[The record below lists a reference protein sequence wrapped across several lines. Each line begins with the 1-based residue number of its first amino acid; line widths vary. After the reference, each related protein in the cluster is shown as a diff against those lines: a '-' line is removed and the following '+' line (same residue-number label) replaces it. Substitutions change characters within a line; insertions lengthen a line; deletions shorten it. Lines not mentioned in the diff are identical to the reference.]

1 MSMKKEHLSYI
12 ENFDFQSLCSVLS
25 YCWIF
30 TYSCSYFFC
39 SAEGSPLYC
48 TWYVL
53 HYYTV
58 DPACPLAVFTH
69 PSHKGEGRAHRAQN
83 QTGTSWRETKR
94 KKTNLK
100 KEKYKKIFIQK
111 NYLAWEYKTDFM
123 KHLWH
128 TVRWKTQFCLYIFN
142 FLFKKLLSNEFL
154 FRLIRKV

>member
-1 MSMKKEHLSYI
+1 MLNIHIQLFILFLLSGRFSSLLYMICFTLLHSGPCMSFSSFY
-12 ENFDFQSLCSVLS
+12 
-25 YCWIF
+25 
-30 TYSCSYFFC
+30 
-39 SAEGSPLYC
+39 
-48 TWYVL
+48 
-53 HYYTV
+53 
-58 DPACPLAVFTH
+58 TH
-69 PSHKGEGRAHRAQN
+69 PSHIGEGRAHRAQN

-128 TVRWKTQFCLYIFN
+128 TVRWKTQYCLYIFN